1 MNFMGQVSNVVAKF
15 NKDEI
20 KNSLTIEQIFELVAE
35 LGGEPVMINSG
46 SFSAK
51 TICHNLPGE
60 GSQKLYYYDNTKL
73 FQCYTDCAG
82 SFDIFELVMKVKNT
96 RAEFKT
102 NYSREGIVPR
112 EWVLPDAIFYVVCYF
127 GIEGAEEDF
136 DELEKRLPDWDY
148 FKTLEKREERA
159 VEKNKGQII
168 ELKVYDDNILNNLPH
183 PRILPWE
190 EEGISDEVIKARGIA
205 YDPRNQ
211 AIIIPHYNVDDEL
224 VGIRQRTLITE
235 DEKFGKYR
243 PAILNGTMYTHP
255 LGFNLYNLNN
265 SKLNISLLKKVIV
278 FEGEK
283 SPMLYASYFG
293 LENDITVACCGS
305 NLLKNQVDL
314 LLNLGVE
321 EIIIAFDKQFK
332 EIADD
337 EWKRLV
343 KNLHGLHEKYGMY
356 VQFSYMF
363 DRENLLG
370 YKESPIDRGPEIFM
384 QMFKERVVID

>member
-1 MNFMGQVSNVVAKF
+1 MNFMEQVKIAVAKF

-20 KNSLTIEQIFELVAE
+20 KNNLTIEQIFELVAE

-102 NYSREGIVPR
+102 NYSREEIVPR

-211 AIIIPHYNVDDEL
+211 AIIIPHYNADDEL
-224 VGIRQRTLITE
+224 VGIRQRTLIAE

-363 DRENLLG
+363 DKENLLG

-384 QMFKERVVID
+384 QMFKERVVIN